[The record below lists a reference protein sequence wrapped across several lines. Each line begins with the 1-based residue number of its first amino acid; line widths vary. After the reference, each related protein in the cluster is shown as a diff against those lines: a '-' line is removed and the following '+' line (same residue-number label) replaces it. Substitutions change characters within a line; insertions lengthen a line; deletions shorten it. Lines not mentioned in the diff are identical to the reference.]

1 MAMMV
6 NLARFAS
13 AFLARFLVAVCMLIG
28 TPVALAQAFP
38 SRPMHLVVPFP
49 PGAGTDAFARL
60 IAVKLSESLGQPVVV
75 DNKAGAG
82 ATVGTDFVA
91 KAAPDGYTLLLST
104 ASHGINPAVFSK
116 LPYDTLRDFATI
128 TQVANLPIVLVVHP
142 SVPANSLKELVTL
155 AKAKPGA
162 LNMGSAGNGTVFH
175 LAGELLKSVAGI
187 DMVHVPFKGGGPA
200 LQALIGGQ
208 VDVLF
213 ETTLTV
219 QPQIKAGK
227 MRALAIGGALRSSV
241 MPEVPTIAESGYP
254 GFDAQNWYG
263 VYAPART
270 PPEIVAR
277 LNQEIVKVLRL
288 PDVRERFAA
297 LGAEIVANTSEQH
310 LAFLKAEMAKWD
322 KIAKAT
328 NTKVD

>member
-1 MAMMV
+1 MLNCV
-6 NLARFAS
+6 RFAS
-13 AFLARFLVAVCMLIG
+13 ASLAALFAAVCMLLG
-28 TPVALAQAFP
+28 APNVQAQAFP
-38 SRPMHLVVPFP
+38 NRPLHLIVPFP
-49 PGAGTDAFARL
+49 PGAGTDAFARV
-60 IAVKLSESLGQPVVV
+60 IAAKLGESLGQVVVV
-75 DNKAGAG
+75 DNKAGGG

-116 LPYDTLRDFATI
+116 LPYDTLKDFATI

-142 SVPANSLKELVTL
+142 SVPANSLKELVVL
-155 AKAKPGA
+155 AKTRPGA
-162 LNMGSAGNGTVFH
+162 LNLGSAGNGTVFH
-175 LAGELLKSVAGI
+175 LAGELFKSVAGI

-200 LQALIGGQ
+200 LQALIAGQ

-219 QPQIKAGK
+219 QPQVKAGK
-227 MRALAIGGALRSSV
+227 MRALALGGASRSSV
-241 MPEVPTIAESGYP
+241 MPGVLTIAESGYP

-277 LNQEIVKVLRL
+277 LNQEIVKVLHL
-288 PDVRERFAA
+288 PDVRERFDA
-297 LGAEIVANTSEQH
+297 LGAEIVANTPEQH
-310 LAFLKAEMAKWD
+310 LLFLKAEMAKWE

-328 NTKVD
+328 NTKID